1 MCVCIEKERDR
12 HKTGGKIER
21 HSARETERRI
31 ETETQREME
40 TERGR
45 EFYFKK

>member
-12 HKTGGKIER
+12 QKTGGKTER
-21 HSARETERRI
+21 HRARETERQI